1 MNQTPAALFQ
11 GLPGADLI
19 VTGLSDY
26 HGRRH
31 SIPACLVRMARPRLI
46 KAGVMPPVPPTDD
59 GAELDLY
66 QLVSSLEGSHSYS
79 RYNALVRELVSFEHA
94 LDHRMSRPAKDG
106 VRSQESGVR
115 SQESGV
121 RSQESGVRSQE
132 SGVRSQEL
140 RGWRYSSPRVTL
152 QFTSGNTA
160 IQLAFRSNTT
170 RVTP

>member
-121 RSQESGVRSQE
+121 RSQE
-132 SGVRSQEL
+132 L

>member
-1 MNQTPAALFQ
+1 MNHTPAALFQ

-19 VTGLSDY
+19 VTGLNDY

-66 QLVSSLEGSHSYS
+66 QLVSSLEGGHSYS

-106 VRSQESGVR
+106 VSSQ
-115 SQESGV
+115 
-121 RSQESGVRSQE
+121 
-132 SGVRSQEL
+132 
-140 RGWRYSSPRVTL
+140 
-152 QFTSGNTA
+152 
-160 IQLAFRSNTT
+160 
-170 RVTP
+170 